1 MNAFF
6 PECSSQDIRNLKVCI
21 SVISILLAA
30 CIGNGCKHV
39 VGHTTKSVVEH
50 RSKVFQT
57 LLALS
62 TAQDASEQELAAN
75 ELAIVVKNERPTGL
89 VGITVAVLPLNS
101 SKMPIEWRQL
111 DEISFVVVFDPVAE
125 GSSRYFRSFE
135 IPMYSRKTTMILR
148 ELHRI
153 GTYTPKK

>member
-1 MNAFF
+1 MNTFS
-6 PECSSQDIRNLKVCI
+6 PECSSKDVRNLKVCI
-21 SVISILLAA
+21 SVVFILLAA

-39 VGHTTKSVVEH
+39 GGHTTKSVVEH
-50 RSKVFQT
+50 RFKVFQA

-62 TAQDASEQELAAN
+62 TARDANEQELAAN
-75 ELAIVVKNERPTGL
+75 QLAIVLKNDRPTGL

-125 GSSRYFRSFE
+125 GSARYFRSFE
-135 IPMYSRKTTMILR
+135 IPMYSGRTTMILR

-153 GTYTPKK
+153 GTYSPKK